1 MKKTFVYLAIFSL
14 CIIPYYNNT
23 FAASPHQEWLSTMK
37 TIIDWETPEP
47 TTASRFYATIFTAM
61 YDAWSTFEK
70 NSDAVYILDIWENTW
85 WENTLENKEEILNF
99 TAYHMLSYFVPK
111 RKKMFLKK
119 LTSLWYAVKLSI
131 SSLFSNVFSHH
142 VFSQISKI

>member
-61 YDAWSTFEK
+61 YDAWSTFWK
-70 NSDAVYILDIWENTW
+70 KFWCCLYFRYLGKYMMRKYI
-85 WENTLENKEEILNF
+85 
-99 TAYHMLSYFVPK
+99 
-111 RKKMFLKK
+111 RK
-119 LTSLWYAVKLSI
+119 
-131 SSLFSNVFSHH
+131 
-142 VFSQISKI
+142 